1 MTLMMISM
9 MKDELLSGWSMR
21 RCSGYVDDL
30 MWDGWKRER
39 AEESGNK

>member
-1 MTLMMISM
+1 MTLMMGW
-9 MKDELLSGWSMR
+9 MKDGVVGGWWME